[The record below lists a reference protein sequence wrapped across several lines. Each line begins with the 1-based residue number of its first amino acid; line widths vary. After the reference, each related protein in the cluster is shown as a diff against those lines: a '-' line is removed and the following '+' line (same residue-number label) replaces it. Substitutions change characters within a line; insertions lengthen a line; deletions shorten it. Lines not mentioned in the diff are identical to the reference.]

1 MAKHARR
8 QWELSKQRGEL
19 EAKITQ
25 QQLSLSHVMAKLAAL
40 DIVRQ
45 QMVGALAQ
53 QHTDLALHDIRTKR
67 ESMVPRV
74 HAARSSHRRM
84 FELFSL
90 WSYFVFRTQG
100 INVIK
105 HTPFDT
111 YFLCWI
117 EDKMTR
123 GSQWKL
129 QVDGSM
135 TCGSECFN
143 VLRDDPLNWR
153 C

>member
-8 QWELSKQRGEL
+8 QWELSKQRGAL

-45 QMVGALAQ
+45 QMAGALAQ

-67 ESMVPRV
+67 ESMLPRIN
-74 HAARSSHRRM
+74 AARSSRVRM
-84 FELFSL
+84 FEFFSL

-105 HTPFDT
+105 HAPFDT
-111 YFLCWI
+111 YFSCWI
-117 EDKMTR
+117 EEKTAR

-129 QVDGSM
+129 QIDGSM
-135 TCGSECFN
+135 TCGSECFHL
-143 VLRDDPLNWR
+143 LRDDPLNWR